1 MDTQRYAPTCAGSVL
16 VVDDDPRIRDLL
28 GDFLKSHGFHART
41 AGDAAAMDRVLAEEP
56 GIEVVI
62 LDVMMPGEDGL
73 SACRRLADRRGPSII
88 MHSAMG
94 EETDRVVGL
103 ELGADAYLAKPCSP
117 RELLAQVR
125 AVLRRQREPSAGRAP
140 SHAPYTFDGW
150 RLDPISRTLTAPD
163 QVVIPLANREFM
175 LLKTFLDQPQVVL
188 SRDQLAEAMQG
199 TGDADG
205 RSIDVQI
212 SRVRRKLGD
221 GSESLI
227 RTFRKVGY
235 MFTPKVQRG

>member
-1 MDTQRYAPTCAGSVL
+1 MDSDRQSARGAGAVL

-28 GDFLKSHGFHART
+28 GDFLKTHGFHVRT
-41 AGDAAAMDRVLAEEP
+41 AAAAAEMDRILAEEP
-56 GIEVVI
+56 EIEVVI

-73 SACRRLADRRGPSII
+73 SACRRLADRNGPAII

-125 AVLRRQREPSAGRAP
+125 AVLRRQREPAAARSP
-140 SHAPYTFDGW
+140 THAPYAFAGW
-150 RLDPISRTLTAPD
+150 RLDPISRSLTRPD
-163 QVVIPLANREFM
+163 QVMAPLANREFM
-175 LLKTFLDQPQVVL
+175 LLKTFLDHPQTIL
-188 SRDQLAEAMQG
+188 TREQLAEAVQG
-199 TGDADG
+199 AGDADG

-221 GSESLI
+221 GAEELI
-227 RTFRKVGY
+227 RTFRKAGY
-235 MFTPKVQRG
+235 MFAPKVTRG

>member
-1 MDTQRYAPTCAGSVL
+1 MEIHDHAAGRAGSVL

-28 GDFLKSHGFHART
+28 TDFLKTHGFHVRT
-41 AGDAAAMDRVLAEEP
+41 AAGASAMDRVLEEEP
-56 GIEVVI
+56 GMEVVI

-73 SACRRLADRRGPSII
+73 SVCRRLADRKGPAII

-125 AVLRRQREPSAGRAP
+125 AVLRRQREPVMSRQP
-140 SHAPYTFDGW
+140 SHAPYAFEGW
-150 RLDPISRTLTAPD
+150 RLDPISRSLTAPD
-163 QVVIPLANREFM
+163 DVVIPLANREFM

-188 SRDQLAEAMQG
+188 SREHLAQAIKGAGE
-199 TGDADG
+199 ADG

-227 RTFRKVGY
+227 RTFRKAGY
-235 MFTPKVQRG
+235 MFVPRVVRG

>member
-1 MDTQRYAPTCAGSVL
+1 METPRPAAAAIGAVL
-16 VVDDDPRIRDLL
+16 VVDDDPSIRDLL
-28 GDFLKSHGFHART
+28 SDFLQTHGYHVRT
-41 AGDAAAMDRVLAEEP
+41 AVGASAMDKVLAEEP
-56 GIEVVI
+56 GIDVVI

-73 SACRRLADRRGPSII
+73 SVCRRLSDMGGPAII

-125 AVLRRQREPSAGRAP
+125 AVMRRQREPSLARSPA
-140 SHAPYTFDGW
+140 HAAYSFEGW
-150 RLDPISRTLTAPD
+150 RLDPISRTLSGENK
-163 QVVIPLANREFM
+163 VLIPLANREFL
-175 LLKTFLDQPQVVL
+175 LLKAFLDHPQIVL
-188 SRDQLAEAMQG
+188 SRDQLAEAVQG
-199 TGDADG
+199 SGEADG

-221 GSESLI
+221 GGETLI
-227 RTFRKVGY
+227 RTFRKAGY
-235 MFTPKVQRG
+235 MFMPKVVRG